1 MRDLAT
7 SKSVL
12 KLVPIKW
19 KQDFL
24 LNALCSLPSGPTML
38 QLKCSIYNF
47 NPDIDWPSFLW
58 WRPLVNILRSFETA

>member
-24 LNALCSLPSGPTML
+24 LNALCSLPSGPIRFFTFFYFYKDEEGL
-38 QLKCSIYNF
+38 
-47 NPDIDWPSFLW
+47 
-58 WRPLVNILRSFETA
+58 